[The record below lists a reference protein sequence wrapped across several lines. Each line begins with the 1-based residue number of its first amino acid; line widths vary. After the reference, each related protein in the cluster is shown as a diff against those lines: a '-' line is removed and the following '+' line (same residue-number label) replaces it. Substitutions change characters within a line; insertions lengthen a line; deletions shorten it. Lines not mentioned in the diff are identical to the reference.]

1 MTRSQQR
8 ILSQLASSQNELA
21 SGLGQCL
28 EALRLIS
35 ALPRTSPIY
44 IQYASPA
51 LPTIKAFGREHLSR
65 VPLRTVVALAKSS
78 MGLPDSL
85 RVASASFYREDGSV
99 DPAKVLVD
107 EDSWKELAPYVH
119 TLHVEDERSSTSLSS
134 ISLRSTSPIS
144 TRSLNSS
151 ASTFVPLNPITIK
164 TLDGTKVDL
173 RKPSF
178 SPSSPQPTSPFAILD
193 NNGACI

>member
-1 MTRSQQR
+1 M
-8 ILSQLASSQNELA
+8 
-21 SGLGQCL
+21 
-28 EALRLIS
+28 
-35 ALPRTSPIY
+35 
-44 IQYASPA
+44 
-51 LPTIKAFGREHLSR
+51 
-65 VPLRTVVALAKSS
+65 VVALAKSS

-85 RVASASFYREDGSV
+85 RVTSALFYREDGSV

-107 EDSWKELAPYVH
+107 EDSWKELAPYIH
-119 TLHVEDERSSTSLSS
+119 TLHVEDERPSTSLSS
-134 ISLRSTSPIS
+134 ISFRSTSPIS

-178 SPSSPQPTSPFAILD
+178 SPSCMSL
-193 NNGACI
+193 

>member
-8 ILSQLASSQNELA
+8 ILSQLTSSQNELA

-35 ALPRTSPIY
+35 ALPRASPIY
-44 IQYASPA
+44 IQYANSA
-51 LPTIKAFGREHLSR
+51 LPAVKAFGREHLSR

-78 MGLPDSL
+78 MGLPDNI
-85 RVASASFYREDGSV
+85 RVTAALFYREDGSV

-107 EDSWKELAPYVH
+107 EDSWKELAPYIH
-119 TLHVEDERSSTSLSS
+119 TLHVEDERPSTSFSS
-134 ISLRSTSPIS
+134 ISLRSTSPTS

-178 SPSSPQPTSPFAILD
+178 SPSCMSLWSLSRR
-193 NNGACI
+193 